1 MSLSKKLADLLT
13 ALRAL
18 AASILAGL
26 GLFADQSSLGTSV
39 YLMLVC
45 WTSDYFDGMLARRS
59 TKIHHTWLGDHDL
72 MIDMAAAFGLLIFL
86 TGVGFL
92 APALSL
98 TYLVIWLFIFWR
110 YGISKPTGSLFQAP
124 IYGELL
130 WLAATREPEAATW
143 AFLWIPL
150 AVLLSWRRFLF
161 EIIPE
166 FLHGIVKVFGRRAH

>member
-1 MSLSKKLADLLT
+1 MSLSKKLADLFT

-18 AASILAGL
+18 VASTLAGL
-26 GLFADQSSLGTSV
+26 GLFADQSSLETSV
-39 YLMLVC
+39 YLMLVS

-59 TKIHHTWLGDHDL
+59 TPSRHTWLGDHDL
-72 MIDMAAAFGLLIFL
+72 MIDMAAAFGLLVYL

-92 APALSL
+92 SPTFSL
-98 TYLVIWLFIFWR
+98 TYLVVWLFIFWR

-124 IYGELL
+124 VYGLLL
-130 WLAATREPEAATW
+130 WLASTRAPQAAIW
-143 AFLWIPL
+143 ALVWIPL

-161 EIIPE
+161 QIIPE